1 MDTSTGESSGSG
13 LPIPII
19 AGGGAG
25 GALLFFI
32 VLFCVVFVFCKQR
45 SKKKKAYS
53 ISIVQCNAEAYSTYE
68 NGW

>member
-1 MDTSTGESSGSG
+1 MDTSTGDSSGSG
-13 LPIPII
+13 LPVPII

-25 GALLFFI
+25 GALLVVI

-53 ISIVQCNAEAYSTYE
+53 ISTVQSNVEAYSAHE